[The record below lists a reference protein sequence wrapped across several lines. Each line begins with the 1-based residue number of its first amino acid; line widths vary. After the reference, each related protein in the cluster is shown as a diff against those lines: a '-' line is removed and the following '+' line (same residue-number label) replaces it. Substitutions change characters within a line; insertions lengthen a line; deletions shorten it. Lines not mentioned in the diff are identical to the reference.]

1 MNPDSRVKDEG
12 CSLQPEKG
20 VAAMFIAG
28 LARSKWMVTAAVCGF
43 LASCANGPPATPSP
57 KPSIEQ
63 PPAPETGPIR
73 YETSGHAEMDAWR
86 DDFSNRAMGAG
97 HDRALVKSLLS
108 GIRPLPLWLGTEV
121 QAATAPSSQAEFAKP
136 IWDYLKVPMGQTRI
150 SSGQAKLT
158 ALSPTLSAIEAK
170 YGVDRQVLLAIWGM
184 ETSFGSFTGN
194 DDAANALANMAV
206 EGRRQK
212 FAEDEIY
219 ALMTIVERGYA
230 RRDQLGS
237 GWAGAMGHTQFM
249 PSTYIAHAV
258 DFDGDGKRDVW
269 KSEADALASAANY
282 LARSGYVKGQP
293 WGLEVRVPAEFD
305 YSLAD
310 GNERRMETWMAAG
323 LNPIIGG
330 PFETAGAEFA
340 ELWVPAGHEGPK
352 YLLFKNFNVFKTY
365 NRADS
370 YAFAVGLSGD
380 AILGK
385 VGPLTPWPTHLMPL
399 TVTELRDMQQALND
413 RGFDAGVVDGIAG
426 RRTKLALAAFQKTQ
440 GQIADGYPTKEVL
453 ALLQASAVGTAGAG
467 TGAN

>member
-1 MNPDSRVKDEG
+1 
-12 CSLQPEKG
+12 
-20 VAAMFIAG
+20 
-28 LARSKWMVTAAVCGF
+28 
-43 LASCANGPPATPSP
+43 
-57 KPSIEQ
+57 
-63 PPAPETGPIR
+63 
-73 YETSGHAEMDAWR
+73 
-86 DDFSNRAMGAG
+86 
-97 HDRALVKSLLS
+97 
-108 GIRPLPLWLGTEV
+108 
-121 QAATAPSSQAEFAKP
+121 
-136 IWDYLKVPMGQTRI
+136 
-150 SSGQAKLT
+150 
-158 ALSPTLSAIEAK
+158 
-170 YGVDRQVLLAIWGM
+170 
-184 ETSFGSFTGN
+184 
-194 DDAANALANMAV
+194 
-206 EGRRQK
+206 
-212 FAEDEIY
+212 
-219 ALMTIVERGYA
+219 MTIVERGYA

-249 PSTYIAHAV
+249 PSTYVAHAV

-293 WGLEVRVPAEFD
+293 WGLEVRLPDTFD

-323 LNPIIGG
+323 LTPIIGG

-385 VGPLTPWPTHLMPL
+385 TGPLTPWPTHLMPL
-399 TVTELRDMQQALND
+399 TVSELRDMQQALND

-440 GQIADGYPTKEVL
+440 GQIADGYPTKQML
-453 ALLQASAVGTAGAG
+453 IMLQASAVGTAEGELARP
-467 TGAN
+467 T

>member
-1 MNPDSRVKDEG
+1 MNPDRRVKDER

-20 VAAMFIAG
+20 IAVMVFAAW
-28 LARSKWMVTAAVCGF
+28 ARSKWMLTAAVCGF
-43 LASCANGPPATPSP
+43 VASCANGPPASPSP
-57 KPSIEQ
+57 KPVAEQ
-63 PPAPETGPIR
+63 PAAPETGPVR
-73 YETSGHAEMDAWR
+73 YATSGHAAMDAWR
-86 DDFSNRAMGAG
+86 DDFSARAIGAG
-97 HDRALVKSLLS
+97 HDRALVKSLLE
-108 GIRPLPLWLGTEV
+108 GIRPLPLWLGTRI
-121 QAATAPSSQAEFAKP
+121 QAATAPSAQAEFAKP
-136 IWDYLKVPMGQTRI
+136 IWDYLKVPMGATRI
-150 SSGQAKLT
+150 STGQTKLA
-158 ALSPTLSAIEAK
+158 ALSPALSAIEAR

-184 ETSFGSFTGN
+184 ETSYGGFMGN

-206 EGRRQK
+206 EGRRRK

-230 RRDQLGS
+230 RRDELGA

-249 PSTYIAHAV
+249 PSTYIAHAE

-293 WGLEVRVPAEFD
+293 WGLEVRLPADFD

-310 GNERRMETWMAAG
+310 SSERRMEAWVGAG
-323 LNPIIGG
+323 LTPITGTA
-330 PFETAGAEFA
+330 FETGGAEFG

-380 AILGK
+380 AIMGK
-385 VGPLTPWPTHLMPL
+385 VGPLTPWPLHLMPP
-399 TVTELRDMQQALND
+399 TVNELRDMQQALND

-426 RRTKLALAAFQKTQ
+426 RRTKLAVQAFQKTQ
-440 GQIADGYPTKEVL
+440 GQIADGYPTK
-453 ALLQASAVGTAGAG
+453 ALLVMLQASAVGTAGAG
-467 TGAN
+467 AN

>member
-1 MNPDSRVKDEG
+1 MNPDSRVKDE
-12 CSLQPEKG
+12 CCTPQPEKG
-20 VAAMFIAG
+20 IAAMVYAG
-28 LARSKWMVTAAVCGF
+28 WARSKWMLTAAVCGL
-43 LASCANGPPATPSP
+43 LASCANGPPPTPSP
-57 KPSIEQ
+57 KPGVEQ
-63 PPAPETGPIR
+63 PPTAETGPIR
-73 YETSGHAEMDAWR
+73 FASSGHAEMDAWR
-86 DDFSNRAMGAG
+86 DDFAARAVAAG
-97 HDRALVKSLLS
+97 HDRALVKSLLE

-121 QAATAPSSQAEFAKP
+121 QAATAPSAQAEFAKP

-150 SSGQAKLT
+150 SSGQTKLT
-158 ALSPTLSAIEAK
+158 ALSPTLAAIEAK

-206 EGRRQK
+206 EGRRRS
-212 FAEDEIY
+212 FAEAELY
-219 ALMTIVERGYA
+219 ALMEIVEKGYA

-249 PSTYIAHAV
+249 PSTYVAHAV

-293 WGLEVRVPAEFD
+293 WGLEVRLPAEFD

-310 GNERRMETWMAAG
+310 GSERRMEAWVAAG
-323 LNPIIGG
+323 LTPITGG
-330 PFETAGAEFA
+330 TFETGGAEFG

-380 AILGK
+380 AIMGK
-385 VGPLTPWPTHLMPL
+385 TGPMTPWPTHLAPL
-399 TVTELRDMQQALND
+399 TVAEIRDLQQGLLD
-413 RGFDAGVVDGIAG
+413 RGFDAGTVDGIAG
-426 RRTKLALAAFQKTQ
+426 RRTKLAVQAFQKTL
-440 GQIADGYPTKEVL
+440 GQVADGYPTKRVL
-453 ALLQASAVGTAGAG
+453 DSLQALGASGAG
-467 TGAN
+467 IN

>member
-1 MNPDSRVKDEG
+1 MNPDSRVKDE
-12 CSLQPEKG
+12 CCAVQPEKG
-20 VAAMFIAG
+20 MTAMIIAG
-28 LARSKWMVTAAVCGF
+28 WTRSKWMATAALCG
-43 LASCANGPPATPSP
+43 LVASCANGPPTVPSP
-57 KPSIEQ
+57 KPPVGQ
-63 PPAPETGPIR
+63 PPAPETGPIS
-73 YETSGHAEMDAWR
+73 YQTSGHAAMDAWR
-86 DDFSNRAMGAG
+86 DDFSSRAMAAG
-97 HDRALVKSLLS
+97 HDRALVKSLLE

-136 IWDYLKVPMGQTRI
+136 IWDYLTVPLGTSRI
-150 SSGQAKLT
+150 STGQAKLL
-158 ALSPTLSAIEAK
+158 ALEPTLAAIEAS

-219 ALMTIVERGYA
+219 ALMTIVEKGYA
-230 RRDQLGS
+230 RRDQLAS

-249 PSTYIAHAV
+249 PSSYIAHAV

-293 WGLEVRVPAEFD
+293 WGLEVRLPADFD

-310 GNERRMETWMAAG
+310 GSERRMDAWLASG
-323 LNPIIGG
+323 LAPITGG
-330 PFETAGAEFA
+330 AFNTGGAEFA

-380 AILGK
+380 AIMGK
-385 VGPLTPWPTHLMPL
+385 RGPLTPWPKHQMPL
-399 TVTELRDMQQALND
+399 TVNELRDMQQALND
-413 RGFDAGVVDGIAG
+413 RGFDAGTVDGIAG
-426 RRTKLALAAFQKTQ
+426 RRTKLAVQAFQKTQ
-440 GQIADGYPTKEVL
+440 GQIADGYPTK
-453 ALLQASAVGTAGAG
+453 ALLVMLQASAVGTAG
-467 TGAN
+467 TGIN

>member
-1 MNPDSRVKDEG
+1 MNPENRVKDES

-20 VAAMFIAG
+20 IAVMVIAAWG
-28 LARSKWMVTAAVCGF
+28 RSRWMLTAAVCGA
-43 LASCANGPPATPSP
+43 LASCANGPPPVPST
-57 KPSIEQ
+57 KPPAEQ

-73 YETSGHAEMDAWR
+73 YTTSGHAAMDAWR
-86 DDFSNRAMGAG
+86 DDFSARAIGAG
-97 HDRALVKSLLS
+97 HDRALVKSLLE
-108 GIRPLPLWLGTEV
+108 GIRPLPLWLGTEM

-136 IWDYLKVPMGQTRI
+136 IWDYLKVPMGTTRI
-150 SSGQAKLT
+150 STGQAKLA
-158 ALSPTLSAIEAK
+158 ALSPTLAEIEAR

-212 FAEDEIY
+212 FAEDELY

-249 PSTYIAHAV
+249 PSTYVAHAV
-258 DFDGDGKRDVW
+258 DFDGDGRRDVW
-269 KSEADALASAANY
+269 KNEADALASAANY
-282 LARSGYVKGQP
+282 LARSGYVRGQP
-293 WGLEVRVPAEFD
+293 WGLEVRLPADFD

-310 GNERRMETWMAAG
+310 GNERRMETWGAAG
-323 LNPIIGG
+323 LTPITGG
-330 PFETAGAEFA
+330 AFDTGGAEFG

-370 YAFAVGLSGD
+370 YAFAVGLSAD
-380 AILGK
+380 AIMGRR
-385 VGPLTPWPTHLMPL
+385 GPLTAWPTHLTPL
-399 TVTELRDMQQALND
+399 TVMEIRDLQTALNA
-413 RGFDAGVVDGIAG
+413 RGFDVGAADGIAG
-426 RRTKLALAAFQKTQ
+426 RRTKLAVQAFQKTQ
-440 GQIADGYPTKEVL
+440 GQIADGYPTKQVL
-453 ALLQASAVGTAGAG
+453 TLLQASAVGTAGTG
-467 TGAN
+467 TN